1 MATPY
6 VEMVKHDG
14 RWTVDELEAMYE
26 DLLGPEPVH
35 VPAVRVPD
43 APVCN
48 FLNLCNPEELLGPEP
63 APAPVPAPVPVHAP
77 VPVPAPAPVPVHA
90 PVPVPVHAPVPALVR
105 KVRVSCKLPITVR
118 ARQPVPALPHVHAP
132 VPVPVHAP
140 VRVPVPVPVP
150 ATFIVLVHD
159 VTGPKYR
166 RECPL
171 TINNKTH
178 RKFIHVFVDGN

>member
-63 APAPVPAPVPVHAP
+63 APAPVP
-77 VPVPAPAPVPVHA
+77 A